1 MFTLLHG
8 SERKKISECFSRRK
22 TYIYIYTYILRERL
36 IRKAYKHIDNFY
48 LVLRRLDFH
57 IISLNIT
64 RQDQLQY
71 IYINSNRKLCKISFK
86 CARYWKNVFERIRK

>member
-8 SERKKISECFSRRK
+8 SERKKISECFSRHK
-22 TYIYIYTYILRERL
+22 TYIYIYILRERL

-57 IISLNIT
+57 IISLNINT
-64 RQDQLQY
+64 PRSTTIY
-71 IYINSNRKLCKISFK
+71 IYKF
-86 CARYWKNVFERIRK
+86 

>member
-22 TYIYIYTYILRERL
+22 TYIYTYILRERL

-57 IISLNIT
+57 IISLNINT
-64 RQDQLQY
+64 PRSTTIY